1 MPFGAIFGSL
11 FLILLAAWLTASAE
25 QAPLLPRLCLAPRLL
40 QLLIL
45 TGSRGVSPCSLH
57 GTFML
62 VLVHVLLLA
71 FALPHLDSFP
81 H

>member
-1 MPFGAIFGSL
+1 MQTEACVAHPELTFPLLQLPCSL
-11 FLILLAAWLTASAE
+11 V
-25 QAPLLPRLCLAPRLL
+25 LPRLCLASRLL

-45 TGSRGVSPCSLH
+45 SGSRGVSPCSLH